1 MKATRRQGENAR
13 TTRVREVIVDTAAGL
28 LVREGAGAVTAVR
41 IAEETGV
48 ARTTIYRHWPDAT
61 ALLLDAIDR
70 VVRPH
75 VPTQITND
83 LEADL
88 VTALTILR
96 MRMRMKPFRFVF
108 AALLDHANRDRNLV
122 AAQRRF
128 VNGVLQPIQDVITAA
143 RQRGDLPSTVQVETA
158 SAQLAGP
165 LFLQHVMLRSPI
177 SEELISDTVA
187 QFLCRFQVTDRQ

>member
-41 IAEETGV
+41 IAEDTGV
-48 ARTTIYRHWPDAT
+48 ARTTIYRHWSDPT

-75 VPTQITND
+75 VPTQITDN

-88 VTALTILR
+88 MEALTNLQ
-96 MRMRMKPFRFVF
+96 MRMRKKPFRFVF
-108 AALLDHANRDRNLV
+108 AALLDHANRDQNLV

-143 RQRGDLPSTVQVETA
+143 QQRGDLPSTVQVEAA

-165 LFLQHVMLRSPI
+165 LFLQHVMLQPTI
-177 SEELISDTVA
+177 SEELISETIA
-187 QFLCRFQVTDRQ
+187 QFRCRQKTSVA